1 MPLNS
6 KDTFKDFSN
15 QKKDKISIVIRRKM
29 SKEYIVITRKMSKE
43 YTQKD
48 MQMCHY
54 KNQLSTRDYN
64 DGNEG

>member
-1 MPLNS
+1 M
-6 KDTFKDFSN
+6 
-15 QKKDKISIVIRRKM
+15 KM

-43 YTQKD
+43 YTQKE